1 MAIEV
6 SNLSG
11 GYGQHLVLAEIDLTI
26 RSGEWLCL
34 VGANGSGKSTLLKSI
49 GRILKPRAG
58 EVFLDGKAIHQQPA
72 HLIAQQLAFL
82 PQHQA
87 IPANLT
93 VFQLACLGRTPH
105 QPWWRSELSPG
116 DRQAVAEALHLTEL
130 ESYQDYPVAQLS
142 GGQRQR
148 AFLALALAQDPNI
161 LLLDEPTT
169 YLDLHYQ
176 LQLLALLRQLNQ
188 QRSLTIVTA
197 LHDLNLAL
205 RFCDRVALLK
215 QGNLLALGS
224 TPEVLVPEAI
234 ATAFGV
240 EVALIQTPVGPQI
253 CPLSASSVPVS

>member
-6 SNLSG
+6 CNLSG
-11 GYGQHLVLAEIDLTI
+11 GYGQHLALTEIDLTI
-26 RSGEWLCL
+26 HGGEWLCL

-49 GRILKPRAG
+49 GRILKPQAG
-58 EVFLDGKAIHQQPA
+58 SVLLDGKVIHQQPA
-72 HLIAQQLAFL
+72 HRVAQQLAFL

-87 IPANLT
+87 IPTDLT
-93 VFQLACLGRTPH
+93 VAQLACLGRTPH
-105 QPWWRSELSPG
+105 QPWWRSELTPS

-130 ESYQDYPVAQLS
+130 ESYRDYPVAQLS
-142 GGQRQR
+142 GGERQR
-148 AFLALALAQDPNI
+148 AFLALALAQQPKI

-188 QRSLTIVTA
+188 QRSLTVVTA

-205 RFCDRVALLK
+205 RFCDRIALLK
-215 QGNLLALGS
+215 QGKLLALG
-224 TPEVLVPEAI
+224 PAAEVLVPEAI

-240 EVALIQTPVGPQI
+240 EVALVETPVGLQI
-253 CPLSASSVPVS
+253 CPLSASSVPLA